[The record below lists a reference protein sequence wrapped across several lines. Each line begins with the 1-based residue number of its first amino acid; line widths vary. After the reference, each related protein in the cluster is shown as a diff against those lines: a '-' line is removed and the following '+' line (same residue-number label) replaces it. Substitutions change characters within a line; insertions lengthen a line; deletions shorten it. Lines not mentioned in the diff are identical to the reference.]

1 MITFDEFKK
10 ADIRIGT
17 ILSAEKIPEA
27 DKLIKL
33 TIDLGLKPASQV
45 RPTTE
50 GGLGPKAVEPEVVIN
65 EKEESAENVVEKS
78 TEEEVTIVPEVESD
92 IRQILSGIAEHYS
105 DPSVLVGKQ
114 VPVLANLPTRTIRGY
129 ESQGMVLYAV
139 GEDFLTTV
147 SPAREIPNGTPL
159 Q

>member
-10 ADIRIGT
+10 AEIKIGT
-17 ILSAEKIPEA
+17 ILSAEKVPEA

-33 TIDLGLKPASQV
+33 IIDLGLKPKVVSVPAIV
-45 RPTTE
+45 AEILPE
-50 GGLGPKAVEPEVVIN
+50 GEVAPVLPEVVEPER
-65 EKEESAENVVEKS
+65 
-78 TEEEVTIVPEVESD
+78 D
-92 IRQILSGIAEHYS
+92 IRQILSGIAEYYP

-114 VPVLANLPTRTIRGY
+114 VPVLANLPVRTIRGL

-139 GEDFLTTV
+139 GEGFLTTV
-147 SPAREIPNGTPL
+147 GPDREIPNGTPV

>member
-10 ADIRIGT
+10 AEIKVGT
-17 ILSAEKIPEA
+17 ILSAEKVPEA

-33 TIDLGLKPASQV
+33 MIDLGPKQAPVVAVVAPEGETEPVAS
-45 RPTTE
+45 
-50 GGLGPKAVEPEVVIN
+50 
-65 EKEESAENVVEKS
+65 
-78 TEEEVTIVPEVESD
+78 EEVQAPVQD
-92 IRQILSGIAEHYS
+92 IRQILSGIAEHYP

-139 GEDFLTTV
+139 GEGFLTTV
-147 SPAREIPNGTPL
+147 GPDRELPPGTPV

>member
-1 MITFDEFKK
+1 MTQITFDEFKK
-10 ADIRIGT
+10 AEIKIGT

-33 TIDLGLKPASQV
+33 MIN
-45 RPTTE
+45 
-50 GGLGPKAVEPEVVIN
+50 LGPKPIVVAPIAPEATQQELNELTESEEAVSQEPVD
-65 EKEESAENVVEKS
+65 
-78 TEEEVTIVPEVESD
+78 D
-92 IRQILSGIAEHYS
+92 IRQILSGIAEHYP
-105 DPSVLVGKQ
+105 DPSALVGKQ

-139 GEDFLTTV
+139 GGDFLTTV
-147 SPAREIPNGTPL
+147 GPSREIPNGTNI

>member
-10 ADIRIGT
+10 AEIKIGT
-17 ILSAEKIPEA
+17 ILSAEKVPEA

-33 TIDLGLKPASQV
+33 MIDLG
-45 RPTTE
+45 
-50 GGLGPKAVEPEVVIN
+50 PKQMPVVAVV
-65 EKEESAENVVEKS
+65 
-78 TEEEVTIVPEVESD
+78 VPEGETEPVAQEVIPAPTQD
-92 IRQILSGIAEHYS
+92 IRQILSGIAEHYP

-139 GEDFLTTV
+139 GEGFLTTV
-147 SPAREIPNGTPL
+147 GPDREIPPGTPV